1 MALRPLMVILGFSF
15 HFTQIFLRMFFRFY
29 QILVFVF
36 YVLRGG
42 HYNDKISNYLV
53 QPWFV
58 MLILYLPFLVDFP
71 FAKPE
76 QELSS
81 FPVIM
86 SVYLNHFKIRALD
99 NKIPLPIIVFI
110 WYININCS
118 FLEIFA
124 PNYILWSNFCKLSPK
139 QCIRR
144 LCNMGW
150 PNEHF
155 LTMARRQMCSQGT
168 SIGTRDVP

>member
-1 MALRPLMVILGFSF
+1 MDFPS
-15 HFTQIFLRMFFRFY
+15 FLRMFFRFY